1 MTTTLSN
8 ERADEFAQRLY
19 DAMQTLIP
27 TSPLTDDE
35 PDMTL
40 EDGYLVQQ
48 GIVRRMIDAGDRIV
62 GYKLGLTSRPMQEML
77 GISSPDLAPVMASH
91 VKQDAFAIETAQFI
105 SPKMEAEIAFILNAD
120 LNGPNCTVADVL
132 AATRGVSAALEIV
145 DSRVADWKI
154 KLGDTVSDMASCG
167 AIVLSGNVVPLT
179 DFDIRLVG
187 MVFTRN
193 GEVVATGAGGAALG
207 NPAAAIAWLVNTLY
221 PLGEGL
227 KAGHVV
233 MTGALH
239 AAVPVNTGD
248 VFRADFDRLGPV
260 TARMS

>member
-1 MTTTLSN
+1 LSTTISA

-19 DAMQTLIP
+19 DAMQSKVP
-27 TSPLTDDE
+27 VSPLTDDE
-35 PDMTL
+35 PGMTL
-40 EDGYLVQQ
+40 EDGYAVQQ
-48 GIVRRMIDAGDRIV
+48 GIVRRMLDAGDRIV

-77 GISSPDLAPVMASH
+77 GISSPDLAPVLASH
-91 VKQDAFAIETAQFI
+91 VNQDSFAIETSRFI
-105 SPKMEAEIAFILNAD
+105 QPKMEAEIAFYLGRD
-120 LNGPNCTVADVL
+120 LSGPDCTAAQVL
-132 AATRGVSAALEIV
+132 EATSGVCAALEIV

-154 KLGDTVSDMASCG
+154 KLGDTVADMASCG
-167 AIVLSGNVVPLT
+167 AIELSGRVVPLT

-193 GEVVATGAGGAALG
+193 GELVSTGAGAAALG
-207 NPAAAIAWLVNTLY
+207 NPAAAIAWLVNTLH

-227 KAGHVV
+227 RAGQVV

-239 AAVPVNTGD
+239 AAVPVSPGD

-260 TARMS
+260 TARMI